1 MSQFGGKDSK
11 RHFTVVM
18 GNKEHGL
25 YVSSTPSSA
34 AKKAVTK
41 LCTANKSKK
50 VDFSIR
56 EITQGSKKKTYGPY
70 TGYIEKLKE
79 SIELKDR
86 VIRYKPVAKLSGK
99 SSAKKGG
106 MFRNPA
112 AGPAPEPKESP
123 TPENTN
129 NSNNSNNSPWGKN
142 EQIAVITYNT
152 PTDRNGYTG
161 DLDEKI
167 EQLEQLDNYIFDIR
181 INDSSVN
188 NGLGGYPHRTSIF
201 IRFDNLSKAKNKKKF
216 KEYLNAMIE
225 ILKYF
230 KNQEDIGE
238 FNTNIRFFE
247 PNKPGENN
255 FSPEHN
261 EILRYL
267 AYKINPIAPTVRYQH
282 FPELYQYFPVLN
294 PAPNLPSN
302 FPTGNAP
309 PLNKK

>member
-1 MSQFGGKDSK
+1 MLQFGGKDSK

-18 GNKEHGL
+18 GGKEHGL

-41 LCTANKSKK
+41 LCAANKSKK
-50 VDFSIR
+50 VEFSIR

-70 TGYIEKLKE
+70 EGYSEKLKKP
-79 SIELKDR
+79 IELKGR

-99 SSAKKGG
+99 SSVKKGG
-106 MFRNPA
+106 MNRNSA
-112 AGPAPEPKESP
+112 AGPAAPEPKESP

-129 NSNNSNNSPWGKN
+129 NNNNSPWGKN
-142 EQIAVITYNT
+142 EQIAGITYNT

-181 INDSSVN
+181 IDSSIVG
-188 NGLGGYPHRTSIF
+188 NGPGATKDRTSIF
-201 IRFDNLSKAKNKKKF
+201 IRFNNLSKAKNKKKF
-216 KEYLNAMIE
+216 KEHLNTMIE

-230 KNQEDIGE
+230 KNKEDIGE
-238 FNTNIRFFE
+238 FNTNISFFE

-267 AYKINPIAPTVRYQH
+267 AYKINPIAPNVGYQH
-282 FPELYQYFPVLN
+282 FPVLYQYFPVLN
-294 PAPNLPSN
+294 PASNLPSN
-302 FPTGNAP
+302 FPTEKAP
-309 PLNKK
+309 HLNNK